1 MKFSEDFYWGGAVA
15 ANQCEGAWNVDGR
28 GMTRTDVTT
37 GGTVNT
43 PRMVTFIDKDGNKQK
58 LPNHGFKLPEGA
70 HFAVFDDELYPN
82 HDGID
87 FYHHYKED
95 IALLK
100 EMGFKMF
107 RLSISWSRIYPT
119 GEEDKPNQAG
129 LDFYRNVF
137 TELRNAGIE
146 PLVSIWHF
154 DTPLALEEKYGDWL
168 DRKYISLYE
177 KYVTTIF
184 NEYKGLVKYWLTF
197 NEINNTVNFI
207 PDDAS
212 DEVYQEAYQH
222 LHYQFVASA
231 RAVQIGHQIDPEN
244 KIGCM
249 ICGITYYPLTSDPE
263 DILFNR
269 SKWEKGIFYC
279 GDVQCKGK
287 YPTYAKRLW
296 KEHNVKL
303 DITEQDLEELKKGT
317 VDMYTFS
324 YYMSQA
330 VTTHENDDAVSGN
343 MSFGVRN
350 PYLEYSDWGWALDP
364 KGLRYYLE
372 MIYDRYEKP
381 LMVVEN
387 GLGAYDTVEED
398 GSIHDNYRI
407 EYYRA
412 HIEEMAKAIED
423 GVDLIGYTTW
433 GCIDLVSAGTGEMRK
448 RYGFIYVDKHDDG
461 SGTMKRSRKD
471 SFYRIV
477 TTRRGQVKVR
487 YEKKAMRASSQDA
500 ALYRRELARLTS
512 SSGYMLNAGLGLV
525 FELVLA
531 VLAVVKRREL
541 LGALTAIP
549 ELYAA
554 AAPILLLA
562 CMMVSGMVFFT
573 ASSVSL
579 EGKSYWIVRSMPVET
594 KKVLQAKL
602 SLSNSLAIA
611 PALLMTLAAAL
622 ALRLPA
628 AETALLLACQLLFV
642 LLTANVGLME
652 DLRHCNLDWINETQA
667 AKQGAGVLLSMLL
680 AFGFVVAVGALY
692 FFLLAVLMPATA
704 ALGLILALMAIL
716 YALTARWLMTRGVKR
731 FETLR

>member
-1 MKFSEDFYWGGAVA
+1 MVKKFPEGFLWGGAVA
-15 ANQCEGAWNVDGR
+15 ANQYEGGWNEGGKGVSVSDCARHHLDVDVQ
-28 GMTRTDVTT
+28 DYA
-37 GGTVNT
+37 
-43 PRMVTFIDKDGNKQK
+43 KQNEISTK
-58 LPNHGFKLPEGA
+58 EILEA
-70 HFAVFDDELYPN
+70 MESDDTSLYPKR
-82 HDGID
+82 HGSDG
-87 FYHHYKED
+87 YHHYKED
-95 IALLK
+95 IKLFAD
-100 EMGFKMF
+100 MGFKMF
-107 RLSISWSRIYPT
+107 RMSISWSRIYPK
-119 GEEDKPNQAG
+119 GIEETPNQEG
-129 LDFYRNVF
+129 IEFYRDVF
-137 TELRNAGIE
+137 KELRKYNIE
-146 PLVSIWHF
+146 PLVTIHHF
-154 DTPLALEEKYGDWL
+154 DTPIYLVEKYGDWQ
-168 DRKYISLYE
+168 DRQYIEFFVKYC
-177 KYVTTIF
+177 KTVFT
-184 NEYKGLVKYWLTF
+184 EYKGLVKYWLTF
-197 NEINNTVNFI
+197 NEINNTLNVINMFGNGTTNE
-207 PDDAS
+207 D
-212 DEVYQEAYQH
+212 YKKRLTH

-231 RAVQIGHQIDPEN
+231 KAVKLGHEIDPEN

-350 PYLEYSDWGWALDP
+350 PYLQYSDWGWALDP

-461 SGTMKRSRKD
+461 TGDLSRRPKD
-471 SFYRIV
+471 SFYW
-477 TTRRGQVKVR
+477 
-487 YEKKAMRASSQDA
+487 Y
-500 ALYRRELARLTS
+500 
-512 SSGYMLNAGLGLV
+512 
-525 FELVLA
+525 
-531 VLAVVKRREL
+531 
-541 LGALTAIP
+541 
-549 ELYAA
+549 
-554 AAPILLLA
+554 
-562 CMMVSGMVFFT
+562 
-573 ASSVSL
+573 
-579 EGKSYWIVRSMPVET
+579 
-594 KKVLQAKL
+594 KKVIE
-602 SLSNSLAIA
+602 SNG
-611 PALLMTLAAAL
+611 T
-622 ALRLPA
+622 
-628 AETALLLACQLLFV
+628 
-642 LLTANVGLME
+642 
-652 DLRHCNLDWINETQA
+652 DLN
-667 AKQGAGVLLSMLL
+667 
-680 AFGFVVAVGALY
+680 
-692 FFLLAVLMPATA
+692 
-704 ALGLILALMAIL
+704 
-716 YALTARWLMTRGVKR
+716 
-731 FETLR
+731 

>member
-95 IALLK
+95 IKLFAD
-100 EMGFKMF
+100 MGFKMF

-471 SFYRIV
+471 SFYW
-477 TTRRGQVKVR
+477 
-487 YEKKAMRASSQDA
+487 Y
-500 ALYRRELARLTS
+500 
-512 SSGYMLNAGLGLV
+512 
-525 FELVLA
+525 
-531 VLAVVKRREL
+531 
-541 LGALTAIP
+541 
-549 ELYAA
+549 
-554 AAPILLLA
+554 
-562 CMMVSGMVFFT
+562 
-573 ASSVSL
+573 
-579 EGKSYWIVRSMPVET
+579 
-594 KKVLQAKL
+594 KKV
-602 SLSNSLAIA
+602 IA
-611 PALLMTLAAAL
+611 S
-622 ALRLPA
+622 
-628 AETALLLACQLLFV
+628 Q
-642 LLTANVGLME
+642 GE
-652 DLRHCNLDWINETQA
+652 DLD
-667 AKQGAGVLLSMLL
+667 
-680 AFGFVVAVGALY
+680 
-692 FFLLAVLMPATA
+692 
-704 ALGLILALMAIL
+704 
-716 YALTARWLMTRGVKR
+716 
-731 FETLR
+731 

>member
-1 MKFSEDFYWGGAVA
+1 MKMNIIIINDKGGIQMGFKEGFFWGGATA
-15 ANQCEGAWNVDGR
+15 ANQYEGGYISGGKGLAIQDVITGGDGR
-28 GMTRTDVTT
+28 
-37 GGTVNT
+37 NNI
-43 PRMVTFIDKDGNKQK
+43 PRRMALKLADGSTKFIDRRGTEVPDG
-58 LPNHGFKLPEGA
+58 
-70 HFAVFDDELYPN
+70 AVPYVDEDTYYPS
-82 HDGID
+82 HVATD

-168 DRKYISLYE
+168 DRKYIALYE

-197 NEINNTVNFI
+197 NEINNTINFL
-207 PDDAS
+207 PDNAS
-212 DEVYQEAYQH
+212 DEAYQEAYQH

-471 SFYRIV
+471 SFYW
-477 TTRRGQVKVR
+477 
-487 YEKKAMRASSQDA
+487 Y
-500 ALYRRELARLTS
+500 
-512 SSGYMLNAGLGLV
+512 
-525 FELVLA
+525 
-531 VLAVVKRREL
+531 
-541 LGALTAIP
+541 
-549 ELYAA
+549 
-554 AAPILLLA
+554 
-562 CMMVSGMVFFT
+562 
-573 ASSVSL
+573 
-579 EGKSYWIVRSMPVET
+579 
-594 KKVLQAKL
+594 KKV
-602 SLSNSLAIA
+602 IA
-611 PALLMTLAAAL
+611 S
-622 ALRLPA
+622 
-628 AETALLLACQLLFV
+628 Q
-642 LLTANVGLME
+642 GE
-652 DLRHCNLDWINETQA
+652 DLD
-667 AKQGAGVLLSMLL
+667 
-680 AFGFVVAVGALY
+680 
-692 FFLLAVLMPATA
+692 
-704 ALGLILALMAIL
+704 
-716 YALTARWLMTRGVKR
+716 
-731 FETLR
+731 

>member
-28 GMTRTDVTT
+28 GMARTDVTT

-87 FYHHYKED
+87 FYHHYKEY
-95 IALLK
+95 IALIK

-107 RLSISWSRIYPT
+107 ILSISWSRIYPT

-168 DRKYISLYE
+168 DRKYIALYE

-197 NEINNTVNFI
+197 NEINNTINFL
-207 PDDAS
+207 PDNAS
-212 DEVYQEAYQH
+212 DEAYQEAYQH

-471 SFYRIV
+471 SFYW
-477 TTRRGQVKVR
+477 
-487 YEKKAMRASSQDA
+487 Y
-500 ALYRRELARLTS
+500 
-512 SSGYMLNAGLGLV
+512 
-525 FELVLA
+525 
-531 VLAVVKRREL
+531 
-541 LGALTAIP
+541 
-549 ELYAA
+549 
-554 AAPILLLA
+554 
-562 CMMVSGMVFFT
+562 
-573 ASSVSL
+573 
-579 EGKSYWIVRSMPVET
+579 
-594 KKVLQAKL
+594 KKV
-602 SLSNSLAIA
+602 IA
-611 PALLMTLAAAL
+611 S
-622 ALRLPA
+622 
-628 AETALLLACQLLFV
+628 Q
-642 LLTANVGLME
+642 GE
-652 DLRHCNLDWINETQA
+652 DLD
-667 AKQGAGVLLSMLL
+667 
-680 AFGFVVAVGALY
+680 
-692 FFLLAVLMPATA
+692 
-704 ALGLILALMAIL
+704 
-716 YALTARWLMTRGVKR
+716 
-731 FETLR
+731 